1 MQNVRRRVFTFF
13 DMGAL
18 DRAKLLIG
26 EENLQKLSRS
36 SVALFGVGGVGGF
49 VAEALARSGVGAI
62 TVFDNDTI
70 AESNLNRQIIANV
83 HNVGKDKTDEIKS
96 RLLSINPN
104 LKVYVN
110 KVFYLPENAEEFD
123 LSAYDYVVDAVD
135 TVSAKIEIIKRAKA
149 VGVPVISCMGT
160 GGKTDPTML
169 KVSDIQKTS
178 VCPLARV
185 MRRELKKQG
194 VSGVKVVYSEEE
206 PVCDKAAMKNAE
218 KIKCGRPSPPSMIF
232 VPASAGLII
241 AREVVFDL
249 IKRSDK

>member
-1 MQNVRRRVFTFF
+1 
-13 DMGAL
+13 MGAL

-26 EENLQKLSRS
+26 EENMQKLSRS

-123 LSAYDYVVDAVD
+123 LLAYDYVVDAVD

-185 MRRELKKQG
+185 MRRELKKRG

>member
-83 HNVGKDKTDEIKS
+83 HNIGKDKTDEIKS

-104 LKVYVN
+104 LKVSVN

-185 MRRELKKQG
+185 MRRELKKRG
-194 VSGVKVVYSEEE
+194 ISGVKVVYSEEE

>member
-1 MQNVRRRVFTFF
+1 
-13 DMGAL
+13 MGAL

-149 VGVPVISCMGT
+149 VGVPVISYMGT

-185 MRRELKKQG
+185 MRRELKKRG

>member
-1 MQNVRRRVFTFF
+1 
-13 DMGAL
+13 MGAL

-83 HNVGKDKTDEIKS
+83 HNIGKDKTDEIKS

-104 LKVYVN
+104 LKVSVN

-185 MRRELKKQG
+185 MRRELKKRG

>member
-1 MQNVRRRVFTFF
+1 
-13 DMGAL
+13 MGAL

-83 HNVGKDKTDEIKS
+83 HNIGKDKTDEIKS

-104 LKVYVN
+104 LKVSVN

-160 GGKTDPTML
+160 GGKNDPTML

-185 MRRELKKQG
+185 MRRELKKRG

-232 VPASAGLII
+232 VPASAGIII

>member
-1 MQNVRRRVFTFF
+1 
-13 DMGAL
+13 MGAL

-83 HNVGKDKTDEIKS
+83 HNIGKDKTDEIKS

-104 LKVYVN
+104 LKVSVN

-185 MRRELKKQG
+185 MRRELKKRG

-206 PVCDKAAMKNAE
+206 PVCDNAAMKNAE

>member
-1 MQNVRRRVFTFF
+1 
-13 DMGAL
+13 MGAL

-83 HNVGKDKTDEIKS
+83 HNIGKDKTDEIKS

-104 LKVYVN
+104 LKVSVN

-185 MRRELKKQG
+185 MRRELKKHG
-194 VSGVKVVYSEEE
+194 ISGVKVVYSEEE

>member
-1 MQNVRRRVFTFF
+1 
-13 DMGAL
+13 MGAL

-83 HNVGKDKTDEIKS
+83 HNIGKDKTDEIKS

-104 LKVYVN
+104 LKVSVN

-185 MRRELKKQG
+185 MRRELKKRG

-206 PVCDKAAMKNAE
+206 PVCDKAALKNAE

>member
-83 HNVGKDKTDEIKS
+83 HNIGKDKTDEIKS

-104 LKVYVN
+104 LKVSVN

-185 MRRELKKQG
+185 MRRELKKRG

>member
-83 HNVGKDKTDEIKS
+83 HNVGKDKTDEIKL

-110 KVFYLPENAEEFD
+110 
-123 LSAYDYVVDAVD
+123 
-135 TVSAKIEIIKRAKA
+135 
-149 VGVPVISCMGT
+149 
-160 GGKTDPTML
+160 
-169 KVSDIQKTS
+169 
-178 VCPLARV
+178 
-185 MRRELKKQG
+185 
-194 VSGVKVVYSEEE
+194 
-206 PVCDKAAMKNAE
+206 
-218 KIKCGRPSPPSMIF
+218 
-232 VPASAGLII
+232 
-241 AREVVFDL
+241 
-249 IKRSDK
+249 